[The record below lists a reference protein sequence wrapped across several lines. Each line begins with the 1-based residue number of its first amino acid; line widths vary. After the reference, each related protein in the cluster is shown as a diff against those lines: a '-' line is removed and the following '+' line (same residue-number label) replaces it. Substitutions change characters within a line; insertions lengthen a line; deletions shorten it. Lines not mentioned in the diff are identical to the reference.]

1 MVLVFVTFTCLLNL
15 SMHCDFD
22 FCQATFCFRRIS
34 LHVPLP
40 FTHIII
46 LLISNED
53 LSKHKHKKLRTFTF
67 GLREMDVHCTSV
79 LRVHIVK
86 SIQEAVSF
94 SIRRPPQWPQLDG
107 IRTKPHGQPENS
119 KNFVFFFCVA
129 FRLYHNNSHLHF
141 VATQQHINVSISS

>member
-1 MVLVFVTFTCLLNL
+1 
-15 SMHCDFD
+15 MHCDFD

-53 LSKHKHKKLRTFTF
+53 LSKHKLKKLRTFDFVKWMCIYALYERVT
-67 GLREMDVHCTSV
+67 RTHCEVDSRSCAIFYPATTSMASLSWMGSGQRPTV
-79 LRVHIVK
+79 
-86 SIQEAVSF
+86 SQET
-94 SIRRPPQWPQLDG
+94 Q
-107 IRTKPHGQPENS
+107 
-119 KNFVFFFCVA
+119 NFRVFFRVA
-129 FRLYHNNSHLHF
+129 FRLYHNNSHLRF